1 MNKVQNT
8 KVINKE
14 SDDVMLELEENTK
27 KLEELKTKLQELI
40 QADQRKTVTYSLLST
55 TGPANA
61 PEFEVA
67 VMMDDMTLGTGK
79 GSSKKRAEQKAA
91 KDALKKLA
99 R

>member
-1 MNKVQNT
+1 M
-8 KVINKE
+8 
-14 SDDVMLELEENTK
+14 
-27 KLEELKTKLQELI
+27 
-40 QADQRKTVTYSLLST
+40 TVTYSLLST

-91 KDALKKLA
+91 KDALKN
-99 R
+99 

>member
-1 MNKVQNT
+1 MLIMMTSQILKQNY
-8 KVINKE
+8 KNSFKLIKE
-14 SDDVMLELEENTK
+14 K
-27 KLEELKTKLQELI
+27 
-40 QADQRKTVTYSLLST
+40 VTYSLLST

-99 R
+99 K

>member
-1 MNKVQNT
+1 MTIYKHVEDVNY
-8 KVINKE
+8 
-14 SDDVMLELEENTK
+14 DDITDFK
-27 KLEELKTKLQELI
+27 SKLQELI

-79 GSSKKRAEQKAA
+79 GSSKKRAE
-91 KDALKKLA
+91 LKHQRNGFKNLPKKIENH
-99 R
+99 